1 MKRNMLQILFALVA
15 TIGLCTTAFALPCP
29 WSISTI
35 SVEKWGNGNI
45 KSAMRAS
52 GSFPIS
58 TGMERP
64 TWYVNDNDVG
74 KADVFF
80 QLRTVY
86 GGAQLRDKAV
96 NTVVVK
102 FSKAP
107 YAGATST
114 LRFYFD
120 ADRVPPG
127 GSATFGATLQ
137 EKEVLGET
145 LDGRQSDNL
154 LLHLP
159 DELRSGAIPA
169 SAPTMIGVGN
179 PTAKVT
185 MVTVDLASRSVQE
198 IPQDSFSSGRG
209 NEYEEIAHSFGSGLS
224 VSSERSLN
232 AGGAAKRPEVVIGS
246 DDRVRDKDPMH
257 FPEHTIVKIYSK
269 YPQSSDK
276 YMCSGAMIGDRFVL
290 TAAHCVYDKKIGGW
304 ATSVQ
309 VIPALQGSYMPYGS
323 ANAVKMMSFDLY
335 LNNADERHDLAVL
348 KIDKPLGNSTGWM
361 GRRTAGSGDAMY
373 ARVHIVEGYP
383 WDKDSGLKMWWDQKK
398 DGYADEY
405 LLRYQMDTEGGQS
418 GSPVWSWPNNYAEG
432 PWFITAVHRG
442 GTPSYNQG
450 VRLNRVK
457 FDAISNFVASGR
469 LLVGGPDDER
479 AQLIDDGQAYSGF
492 TPTTLPVA
500 GGGFSVWTGVRNI
513 GTKAIDSYTVSF
525 YASRDTTITRSD
537 HLLGTITGSRLE
549 PFAYEDI
556 AWSGSLPPGM
566 AEGDYYIGWI
576 VSVPDETDIASYKKL
591 YQLHVSNLARFSVNG
606 PPEAPE
612 LLSPRQGETVP
623 AGEIVFTWKKSTD
636 PDGNPVSYRVQYC
649 KNASFTGCFPVDVDA
664 ASTKGAPFQ
673 AALAFPL
680 LLGLFAMVLSGGGSN
695 GKRRILCVI
704 FVVAVCFA
712 LSLNACS
719 SSSTNTTEENASV
732 MTQRVQGLDRG
743 SVYYWK
749 VIADD
754 GQGGSSESVTVGFQT
769 E

>member
-1 MKRNMLQILFALVA
+1 MKRNMLQILLALIVM
-15 TIGLCTTAFALPCP
+15 IGLCTNAFALPCP
-29 WSISTI
+29 WSIATI
-35 SVEKWGNGNI
+35 SVEKWANGSI

-52 GSFPIS
+52 GAFPIS
-58 TGMERP
+58 TGLERP

-96 NTVVVK
+96 NTVTVK
-102 FSKAP
+102 FTKAP

-114 LRFYFD
+114 IRFYFD

-137 EKEVLGET
+137 EKEIHGET

-169 SAPTMIGVGN
+169 SAPAMIGVGD
-179 PTAKVT
+179 PTAKIT
-185 MVTVDLASRSVQE
+185 MVTVDLASRSIQE

-209 NEYEEIAHSFGSGLS
+209 DEYEEIPPSFGGGLS
-224 VSSERSLN
+224 LSAERYPLT
-232 AGGAAKRPEVVIGS
+232 GGAAKRPEAVIGS

-257 FPEHTIVKIYSK
+257 FPERTIVKIYSK
-269 YPQSSDK
+269 YPSSANT
-276 YMCSGAMIGDRFVL
+276 YICSGAMIAARFVL
-290 TAAHCVYDKKIGGW
+290 TSAHCVYDKNIGGW
-304 ATSVQ
+304 ATSIR

-323 ANAVKMMSFDLY
+323 ANAVKMTSPRPY
-335 LNNADERHDLAVL
+335 LDNADERHDLAVV

-361 GRRTAGSGDAMY
+361 GLRTAGSGNPIY
-373 ARVHIVEGYP
+373 SQWHIVEGYP
-383 WDKDSGLKMWWDQKK
+383 GDKDSGLKMWWDQKK

-405 LLRYQMDTEGGQS
+405 LLRYQIDTTGGQS
-418 GSPVWSWPNNYAEG
+418 GSPAWGWPTDYAKG
-432 PWFITAVHRG
+432 PWYIDAVHRG
-442 GTPSYNQG
+442 GNSSVNEG
-450 VRLNRVK
+450 VRLNRDK
-457 FDAISNFVASGR
+457 YDAVNKIISEG
-469 LLVGGPDDER
+469 LLTAGGPDDER

-513 GTKAIDSYTVSF
+513 GTRVMDSYTVAF
-525 YASRDTTITRSD
+525 YASRDTTITRDD
-537 HLLGTITGSRLE
+537 HLLGTVTGSRLE
-549 PFAYEDI
+549 PFAYEDVV
-556 AWSGSLPPGM
+556 WSGSLPPGM

-576 VSVPDETDIASYKKL
+576 ISAPGETDIASYKKL
-591 YQLHVSNLARFSVNG
+591 YQLRVNNLARFAVNR
-606 PPEAPE
+606 PPDAPE
-612 LLSPRQGETVP
+612 LLSPQQGETVA
-623 AGEIVFTWKKSTD
+623 AGEIVFTWKKSAD
-636 PDGNPVSYRVQYC
+636 PDGNPVNYKVLYC
-649 KNASFTGCFPVDVDA
+649 KNGSFTGCSPVDVNP
-664 ASTKGAPFQ
+664 ASQQGASFQ
-673 AALAFPL
+673 TTLVFPL
-680 LLGLFAMVLSGGGSN
+680 SLSLFAIVLCGGRIS
-695 GKRRILCVI
+695 GKRGMLCVI
-704 FVVAVCFA
+704 FAMAVCVA

-719 SSSTNTTEENASV
+719 SSSTSTTEENPSV
-732 MTQRVQGLDRG
+732 MTQRAQGLDRD